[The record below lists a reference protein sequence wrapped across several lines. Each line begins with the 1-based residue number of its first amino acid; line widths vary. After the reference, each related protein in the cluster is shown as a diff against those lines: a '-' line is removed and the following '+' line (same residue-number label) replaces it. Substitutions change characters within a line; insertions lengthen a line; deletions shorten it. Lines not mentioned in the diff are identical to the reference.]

1 MIQMFGLH
9 FVNTG
14 IISRNSGKT
23 YSDIFDRRQK
33 GDYEDFFDFLGIGQ
47 KVIEFKNKTINTMK
61 KRTTDFTV
69 DDIPEGKIKENFL
82 KLMKK
87 FGY

>member
-1 MIQMFGLH
+1 MFGLH

-33 GDYEDFFDFLGIGQ
+33 GDYEDFFDFLE
-47 KVIEFKNKTINTMK
+47 KDVVILIAPARQLIDEIEMVLVKQ
-61 KRTTDFTV
+61 
-69 DDIPEGKIKENFL
+69 
-82 KLMKK
+82 
-87 FGY
+87 